1 MDQYTDLIRV
11 GRDLRFILDIDKYLD
26 GINGS

>member
-11 GRDLRFILDIDKYLD
+11 GRDLRFILDLDHHLD
-26 GINGS
+26 GD